1 MSVSTPANH
10 RVIDVAERLD
20 AYAAQLN
27 APVGKHYFSAPGTEG
42 LLFRREHNYCERILD
57 GTKSLEHAP
66 HVPRRY
72 FNIARLHGDYAL
84 LVSEDETMALEYA
97 ARCAAY
103 ARMALKLC
111 MHCGEAFPSAQPLAR
126 ERAGEYL
133 AWLLICGQ
141 DSEASD
147 IFSGIDASLAPETNE
162 IYTFVA
168 TLFGR
173 ANAIDIPADNPFYSG
188 IADAWD
194 DTNLVMTQSRVSLLC
209 DARLEF
215 HRLGSHFQ
223 SDMSL
228 LFPYEIFAWL
238 ALRKKAGR
246 ENPREFTHPLMNT
259 PLAKMFLELQTSLPE
274 PEELPYADEL
284 IAKLIENCPKMAAE
298 AELVNET
305 PKPSAKPITAS
316 KTGKYRAAL
325 PESHPQAEA
334 LKTDPTAYRT
344 YKEGERFSNAGLEAY
359 EADKIEWE
367 LIE

>member
-1 MSVSTPANH
+1 MQNAVQKTLEVLHQDQRERFIAIRDN
-10 RVIDVAERLD
+10 RIDV
-20 AYAAQLN
+20 
-27 APVGKHYFSAPGTEG
+27 G
-42 LLFRREHNYCERILD
+42 LWFILELYCRVNGMATDI
-57 GTKSLEHAP
+57 
-66 HVPRRY
+66 
-72 FNIARLHGDYAL
+72 
-84 LVSEDETMALEYA
+84 DEVEL
-97 ARCAAY
+97 
-103 ARMALKLC
+103 
-111 MHCGEAFPSAQPLAR
+111 
-126 ERAGEYL
+126 
-133 AWLLICGQ
+133 
-141 DSEASD
+141 
-147 IFSGIDASLAPETNE
+147 PEVT
-162 IYTFVA
+162 YPYDQ
-168 TLFGR
+168 
-173 ANAIDIPADNPFYSG
+173 AI
-188 IADAWD
+188 DAWD
-194 DTNLVMTQSRVSLLC
+194 TDDLNEINRLVLLLC
-209 DARLEF
+209 DIRVSSVE
-215 HRLGSHFQ
+215 GYETFQ
-223 SDMSL
+223 L
-228 LFPYEIFAWL
+228 ITTQLFPYEILAWL
-238 ALRKKAGR
+238 ALRKKAGL